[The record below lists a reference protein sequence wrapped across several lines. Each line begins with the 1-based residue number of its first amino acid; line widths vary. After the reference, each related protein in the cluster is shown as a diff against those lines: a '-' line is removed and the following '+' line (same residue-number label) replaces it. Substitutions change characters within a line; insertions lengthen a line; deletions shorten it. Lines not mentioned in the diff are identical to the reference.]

1 MRRFFVP
8 SSKYFYVF
16 LSIVALSAYAFF
28 VQAVQLPDGTAP
40 SSGGYAVDEFIL
52 DPGCSPNDLVFDCY
66 KNIAEPAW
74 LLGGNAGTDGG
85 TADFIGTTDAQD
97 VVIKTNGD
105 EAARFSALLGS
116 VAFGHA
122 IPADV
127 IFPGSFAL
135 NAPDASGLGSYA
147 IGAGSVASGIGS
159 FAFGSGGV
167 DTGSTNTASG
177 NSSFTLGFSNTVT
190 AVNNFAFGE
199 GNTVGG
205 TNGDSYAFGEGNTV
219 SSADGDAY
227 AFGIA
232 NNVSGESS
240 FAFGRDNTVSGD
252 HAFVFGENGSAEGD
266 GSYAFAGGTAY
277 SDLEIAFGAGTSY
290 APLGTNDD
298 RAYNFALTGSDLFTI
313 LKNGNA
319 AIGVNNFE
327 ADADT
332 GAVKLK
338 VAGSLFVGQG
348 NLAWTSGEET
358 KMFLNTTARAF
369 RMGSVDNTT
378 WEGANVGARS
388 IAMGFANVGSNLR
401 APRASG
407 AYSMAFGSGSIA
419 SASNSI
425 AIGYEANAAGQY
437 GVAIGYDAVAG
448 SSAVAIG
455 SNVTAGTNSTA
466 FGNGTIASGPNST
479 AFGVNTNAT
488 WASTA
493 FGSNT
498 TASGFYSTAFGDNAL
513 ATGSYS
519 TAFGTFTRAESCSG
533 CTAFGSGTFASTG
546 ASTAFGSSTTASGD
560 GATAFGS
567 GTQATSSS
575 ATAFGNNTDASG
587 GGATAFGDN
596 TTASGSFATAF
607 GSLGVAEGDFATV
620 FGVAGTAPSYA
631 ETVIGFYPTMYT
643 ANNATVAD
651 AGDRLFT
658 IGNGVDETDRHDT
671 FTVLKSGLVGVGYD
685 YFETT
690 ANTELLQVNGLI
702 RSTGSLVTSDS
713 RLKNTVNSI
722 SYGLATINQLR
733 PVSYNLNSDG
743 SHQLGFIAQEVQPV
757 LPELVANGNY
767 LALNYI
773 GFIPVL
779 TKAIQ
784 ELDVK
789 ISNINAQ
796 AATLFTNQGFLD
808 GMIAWFANST
818 NGIQKLFTHEV
829 HTDTLCVGNTCVT
842 ETELQQLLQ
851 QNNVSVPP
859 PATPPVPEPD
869 PVPDIVP
876 TPDEEVAPDPAP
888 EPNPE
893 VVPDPVPEPA
903 PEPVI

>member
-97 VVIKTNGD
+97 VVIKTNGN
-105 EAARFSALLGS
+105 EIARFGQD
-116 VAFGHA
+116 H
-122 IPADV
+122 
-127 IFPGSFAL
+127 
-135 NAPDASGLGSYA
+135 
-147 IGAGSVASGIGS
+147 
-159 FAFGSGGV
+159 
-167 DTGSTNTASG
+167 
-177 NSSFTLGFSNTVT
+177 NSSF
-190 AVNNFAFGE
+190 GE
-199 GNTVGG
+199 GTFAKSYGETVAGLFNTDYTPTNATGFAAADRLFTVGNG
-205 TNGDSYAFGEGNTV
+205 TGIGTES
-219 SSADGDAY
+219 DA
-227 AFGIA
+227 
-232 NNVSGESS
+232 
-240 FAFGRDNTVSGD
+240 
-252 HAFVFGENGSAEGD
+252 
-266 GSYAFAGGTAY
+266 
-277 SDLEIAFGAGTSY
+277 
-290 APLGTNDD
+290 
-298 RAYNFALTGSDLFTI
+298 FTI

-327 ADADT
+327 ADADAAT
-332 GAVKLK
+332 IKLK
-338 VAGSLFVGQG
+338 INGSIFAGQG
-348 NLAWTSGEET
+348 NLAWASGEET
-358 KMFLNTTARAF
+358 KMFLNTTTRAF

-388 IAMGFANVGSNLR
+388 IAMGFANVGSGLR

-407 AYSMAFGSGSIA
+407 AYAIAIGTGSSA
-419 SASNSI
+419 SAPNSI
-425 AIGYEANAAGQY
+425 AIGHGASVGGQY
-437 GVAIGYDAVAG
+437 GVAIGHNTTAGSSGTAMGEDTVAG
-448 SSAVAIG
+448 SY
-455 SNVTAGTNSTA
+455 STA
-466 FGNGTIASGPNST
+466 FGYNTDANGPYST
-479 AFGVNTNAT
+479 AFGVNTSAL

-493 FGSNT
+493 FGSNS
-498 TASGFYSTAFGDNAL
+498 TATGFNSTAFGDNTL
-513 ATGSYS
+513 AAGGSS
-519 TAFGTFTRAESCSG
+519 TAFGTFTRAENCSG
-533 CTAFGSGTFASTG
+533 CTAFGSGTSASVG
-546 ASTAFGSSTTASGD
+546 ASTSFGYSTIASGD
-560 GATAFGS
+560 GATAFGNQ
-567 GTQATSSS
+567 TQATSGS
-575 ATAFGNNTDASG
+575 ATAFGDNTIASG
-587 GGATAFGDN
+587 SGSTAFGDN

-607 GSLGVAEGDFATV
+607 GSSGIAEGDFATV

-651 AGDRLFT
+651 AGDRIFT
-658 IGNGVDETDRHDT
+658 IGNGVDDIDRHDT
-671 FTVLKSGLVGVGYD
+671 FTVLKSGLTGIGYD
-685 YFETT
+685 NFETT

-757 LPELVANGNY
+757 LPELVAEGNY

-779 TKAIQ
+779 TKAVQ

-808 GMIAWFANST
+808 GMIAWLANSA

-859 PATPPVPEPD
+859 PAIPPIPEPD

-893 VVPDPVPEPA
+893 VVPDPIPEPA